1 MITPTNSNPSGT
13 KPASLFCTPDGK
25 SYLIT
30 FVLVTSLFLLWGF
43 CNGMIDILNKHFQ
56 DSLHINKEQSGLV
69 QFANYLGYFLMA
81 IPAGLIARQFGYKG
95 GILVG
100 LALIAS
106 GAFLFIHAVGIGTY
120 SAFLL
125 GLFVIAAGMTCLETI
140 ANPYTT
146 VLGPPEHGATRINI
160 AQTFNGVGW
169 VLGPIVG
176 GYFVFGGGGGG
187 SSDATGAAA
196 SATNAVV
203 AATTNANTGLSTP
216 YLGIGIFAAVW
227 FLVFIFAPVPD
238 LHAEDESKKSADQK
252 PSLNFS
258 IGQLLAIGALQ
269 AVVYWVLYSFITKML
284 GVVWIWRELSPA
296 WFEPAKYSVL
306 LAAYVAGLLLVSKI
320 NTSRGQLVGIGLTLA
335 IVWGLLYFFIAPIMG
350 LVWALLNLP
359 ANLLGPT
366 KYGLIIVAYIGSFI
380 VVSKNWD
387 MFRRKHFTLGVVAQ
401 FLYVAAQT
409 GIFSFCV
416 NYIIENDAGVTPA
429 KAATMLGGIGFVLF
443 TVGRFCGSAVI
454 SQFKPHLV
462 LAAYAAINVVLAA
475 VCMGGGKLGL
485 IALFGTFFFMSVMFP
500 TIFALGIRGLG
511 DYTKLGASLI
521 VMSIVGG
528 AIAPPFMGH
537 IADVHSMRT
546 GMVVPLVCF
555 VAIAIYGMLW
565 QKLELQDSRAGKS

>member
-1 MITPTNSNPSGT
+1 MMTPTNSNPTTAKATG
-13 KPASLFCTPDGK
+13 LFRLPDGK
-25 SYLIT
+25 NLFVT
-30 FVLVTSLFLLWGF
+30 FALVTTLFLLWGF

-56 DSLHINKEQSGLV
+56 DSLHINKQQSGLV
-69 QFANYLGYFLMA
+69 QFANYLAYFLMA
-81 IPAGLIARQFGYKG
+81 IPAGLIARKLGYKG

-106 GAFLFIHAVGIGTY
+106 GAFLFIHAVSLGTY

-176 GYFVFGGGGGG
+176 GYFVFGGGGG
-187 SSDATGAAA
+187 SSDAAGAAA

-203 AATTNANTGLSTP
+203 AATTNANANAGLSTP
-216 YLGIGIFAAVW
+216 YLGIGILAALLLV
-227 FLVFIFAPVPD
+227 VFIFGPVPD
-238 LHAEDESKKSADQK
+238 LHAEDESKKSGDQK
-252 PSLNFS
+252 NGLKPSG
-258 IGQLLAIGALQ
+258 GQL
-269 AVVYWVLYSFITKML
+269 
-284 GVVWIWRELSPA
+284 
-296 WFEPAKYSVL
+296 
-306 LAAYVAGLLLVSKI
+306 AGISI
-320 NTSRGQLVGIGLTLA
+320 ALA

-359 ANLLGPT
+359 ANLLDPT
-366 KYGLIIVAYIGSFI
+366 KYGLILAAYLGSFM

-416 NYIIENDAGVTPA
+416 NYIIENDADVTPA

-462 LAAYAAINVVLAA
+462 LAVYAAINVVLAA
-475 VCMGGGKLGL
+475 VCMGGGKPGL

-555 VAIAIYGMLW
+555 VAIAIYGLLW